1 MKPNAMD
8 EFLQNE
14 FSNHILVS
22 AGIIVVAFLLV
33 KLGQRFSRG
42 YFDDPERVYRASK
55 SARRLAI
62 FLSVVT
68 IILVWSPGFGDFMTV
83 LTVIG
88 AGMAIA
94 LREVLLSIAGW
105 SRITVLSTFKEGD
118 RIEINGIRGDVIDVR
133 LLRTSLME
141 VGGWVDADQSTGR
154 IVHFPN
160 SWLFEYGV
168 FNYTRSFK
176 FIWNELPLVVTFRS
190 DWKAAREIMQKYAEE
205 SAVIV
210 EQQARA
216 EIHQIAREF
225 LIHYSILTPFVYVK
239 IDRDGVKLTLRYL
252 CEARKRRGSE
262 HALTVMIL
270 EDFRNHPNIELAH
283 HSMAIIPR
291 EAHQFEGLPH
301 KTRQ

>member
-1 MKPNAMD
+1 MED
-8 EFLQNE
+8 LLQNE
-14 FSNHILVS
+14 VS
-22 AGIIVVAFLLV
+22 RDLIISIGVIFVAFLMV
-33 KLGQRFSRG
+33 KIGQRFARR

-55 SARRLAI
+55 SSRRLAI
-62 FLSVVT
+62 FLSIVT
-68 IILVWSPGFGDFMTV
+68 IVLIWSPEFGDFVTV

-94 LREVLLSIAGW
+94 LREVLLSLAGW
-105 SRITVLSTFKEGD
+105 TRITVLTTFKEGD

-160 SWLFEYGV
+160 SWLFEHGL

-176 FIWNELPLVVTFRS
+176 FIWNELPLIVTFRS
-190 DWKAAREIMQKYAEE
+190 DWNAARDIMQEYAEE
-205 SAVIV
+205 SAAIL

-216 EIHQIAREF
+216 EIQEISKEF

-239 IDRDGVKLTLRYL
+239 IDRDGVMLTLRYL

-270 EDFRNHPNIELAH
+270 QAFSKHPQIELAH
-283 HSMAIIPR
+283 RSIAVVPR
-291 EAHQFEGLPH
+291 DAPQFEGIPP
-301 KTRQ
+301 KTVL